1 MLATTGMRAMAEPKP
16 ATPPPRAPP
25 RSGDAPDAFDI
36 WLRASMR
43 RVHDAVAAEPV
54 PEALR
59 RLAAG
64 GEPSPAEVMQGAT
77 RSGPSG
83 RTAARDAIA

>member
-1 MLATTGMRAMAEPKP
+1 MHRATERRVMAEPTPSIPRRSP
-16 ATPPPRAPP
+16 APTLGG
-25 RSGDAPDAFDI
+25 SGDAFTT
-36 WLRASMR
+36 WLRVSLR

-64 GEPSPAEVMQGAT
+64 EDGAP
-77 RSGPSG
+77 R
-83 RTAARDAIA
+83 AAPDPTPGVTSAPHR